1 MSTVTDLRLSL
12 LAAALVA
19 LFSTPLVRAQP
30 TASHAAAPADM
41 VSPVSAP
48 ADTASTLRA
57 YDIPAQALGSSLA
70 RIASESGEAISV
82 DAELVRG
89 IDAPAVRGRYTAEQA
104 AHAAMSGSG
113 LELLRTGSGSWALRR
128 PLAPAAGVV
137 TLGAVQVTGER
148 DPAVTENTG
157 SYTSTGPSATG
168 TPLAL
173 SLKETPQSVTVI
185 TRQRLD
191 DQKLESVIDALES
204 TTGVTAFR
212 QGMGTDLSGLWSRGF
227 TISNF
232 LVDGI
237 PSSLGSSSYW
247 RNTAMYDRIEVV
259 RGATGLMSGMGTPA
273 ASINLV
279 RKRPTADWQASI
291 SAEAGSWDR
300 YGLGADVSGPLSE
313 NGKLRGRLVV
323 DEENQHSWIDRYEKQ
338 SRLVYGITELDLGSA
353 TLLTLGFS
361 YETNN
366 NDSPLRTG
374 LPFAYSNGV
383 PTHFKRS
390 TNPAPDWS
398 FYDSE
403 LSNVFASVKH
413 DFGKGWNG
421 KVEVT
426 HTRYNYDSAL
436 YFLTGSIDQAT
447 GQGAALWPVR
457 WKSNDK
463 QTTLDAQISGPF
475 DLLGRQH
482 EVVAGLSL
490 SQLRSDTPSYGGWL
504 GPWTGYD
511 GTIAD
516 FHHWD
521 GASNQPSFVKAGDT
535 QTKETQVS
543 AYLTSRF
550 KLADPTSLIAGAR
563 VINWERKADTSVV
576 GVPGSTRAD
585 TRETGVIVPY
595 AGLVHELNENWSV
608 YGSYTRIFSPQS
620 AATRDVNNNV
630 LDPERGTSY
639 ELGVKSSFFDERLN
653 AGLALFKTRQS
664 NLANYDAATSSYVA
678 LQGITTKGAELEL
691 TGELS
696 RGWNVA
702 AGYTYSL
709 SEDANGQRAIAQI
722 PRHSVKLFT
731 TYRLPDALNRLTVG
745 GGVNWQSTSGYVGE
759 AQQSSYAVV
768 NAMARYEF
776 SKQFSATLNVNNLF
790 DKAYYS
796 GLSAY
801 GGVYGAPRNVML
813 SAKYAF

>member
-12 LAAALVA
+12 LAAALAA
-19 LFSTPLVRAQP
+19 LFSSANAQAQP
-30 TASHAAAPADM
+30 VAGNNPVAADAGA
-41 VSPVSAP
+41 AQ
-48 ADTASTLRA
+48 RA

-82 DAELVRG
+82 NAELVRG
-89 IDAPAVRGRYTAEQA
+89 LQAPEVRGRYTAEQA
-104 AHAAMSGSG
+104 AHAAIAGSG

-128 PLAPAAGVV
+128 QPQAASSVV

-173 SLKETPQSVTVI
+173 GWKETPQSVTVI

-191 DQKLESVIDALES
+191 DQKLESVIDALEN

-279 RKRPTADWQASI
+279 RKRPTAQGQASI
-291 SAEAGSWDR
+291 TAEAGSWDR
-300 YGLGADVSGPLSE
+300 YGLGADLSGPLSD
-313 NGKLRGRLVV
+313 NGKLRGRIVV
-323 DEENQHSWIDRYEKQ
+323 DEKNQHSWIDRYEKQ
-338 SRLVYGITELDLGSA
+338 DRMVYGITELDLSSS
-353 TLLTLGFS
+353 TLLTAGFS
-361 YETNN
+361 YETNK

-374 LPFAYSNGV
+374 LPFTYSNGA
-383 PTHFKRS
+383 PTNFKRS
-390 TNPAPDWS
+390 TNAAPDWS

-403 LSNVFASVKH
+403 LTNLFASVKH
-413 DFGKGWNG
+413 DFGKGWAG

-426 HTRYNYDSAL
+426 HTIYNYDSAL

-447 GQGAALWPVR
+447 GQGASLWPVR
-457 WKSNDK
+457 WKSNDR
-463 QTTLDAQISGPF
+463 QTTLDAQVSGPF

-482 EVVAGLSL
+482 EIVAGLSL

-511 GTIAD
+511 GTIPD
-516 FHHWD
+516 FRSWN
-521 GASNQPSFVKAGDT
+521 GASNKPNFVKAGET
-535 QTKETQVS
+535 NTKETQYS

-550 KLADPTSLIAGAR
+550 KLADATSLIAGAR
-563 VINWERKADTSVV
+563 VTNWERKADTSVV
-576 GVPGSTRAD
+576 GVSGNTRTD

-595 AGLVHELNENWSV
+595 AGLVHDLDANWTV
-608 YGSYTRIFSPQS
+608 YGSYTRIFSPQT

-639 ELGVKSSFFDERLN
+639 ELGIKSSFMEDRLN
-653 AGLALFKTRQS
+653 AGLALFRTNQS

-678 LQGITTKGAELEL
+678 LQGIKTKGAELEL

-696 RGWNVA
+696 RGWNIA

-709 SEDANGQRAIAQI
+709 SEDAKGQRAITQI

-731 TYRLPDALNRLTVG
+731 TYRLPDTLNKLTVG
-745 GGVNWQSTSGYVGE
+745 GGINWQSMSGYVGE
-759 AQQSSYAVV
+759 AQQSSYTVV

-790 DKAYYS
+790 DKSYYS

-813 SAKYAF
+813 SARYAF

>member
-19 LFSTPLVRAQP
+19 LFSTPGVRAQSEGGSRP
-30 TASHAAAPADM
+30 VAVDAAN
-41 VSPVSAP
+41 V
-48 ADTASTLRA
+48 LRT

-89 IDAPAVRGRYTAEQA
+89 MQAPAVRGRYSAEQA
-104 AHAAMSGSG
+104 AHAAIEGSG
-113 LELLRTGSGSWALRR
+113 LKLLRTGSGSWALRR
-128 PLAPAAGVV
+128 LPQTAGGVV
-137 TLGAVQVTGER
+137 TLGAVQVMGER

-157 SYTSTGPSATG
+157 AYTATGPSATG

-173 SLKETPQSVTVI
+173 TLKETPQSVTVI

-191 DQKLESVIDALES
+191 DQKLESIIDALES

-237 PSSLGSSSYW
+237 PSPLGASSYW

-279 RKRPTADWQASI
+279 RKRPTAEGQASI
-291 SAEAGSWDR
+291 TAEAGSWDR
-300 YGLGADVSGPLSE
+300 YGLGADLSGPLSD

-323 DEENQHSWIDRYEKQ
+323 DEENQHSWIDRYEKRN
-338 SRLVYGITELDLGSA
+338 RLVYGITELDLSRS
-353 TLLTLGFS
+353 TLLTVGLS
-361 YETNN
+361 YEKNE

-374 LPFAYSNGV
+374 LPFTYSNGA
-383 PTHFKRS
+383 PTNFKRS
-390 TNPAPDWS
+390 TNAAPDWS
-398 FYDSE
+398 YYDSE
-403 LSNVFASVKH
+403 LTNLFASVKH

-426 HTRYNYDSAL
+426 HTQYNYDSAL
-436 YFLTGSIDQAT
+436 YFLTGSIDQRT
-447 GQGAALWPVR
+447 GGGASVWPVR

-463 QTTLDAQISGPF
+463 QTTLDAQLSGPF

-482 EVVAGLSL
+482 EVVAGISL
-490 SQLRSDTPSYGGWL
+490 SQLRSDTPDYGSWL

-511 GTIAD
+511 GSIAD
-516 FHHWD
+516 FRHWD
-521 GASNQPSFVKAGDT
+521 GASNTPDFVKAGQT
-535 QTKETQVS
+535 NTKETQYS
-543 AYLTSRF
+543 AYLTTRF

-576 GVPGSTRAD
+576 GVPGSTHAD

-595 AGLVHELNENWSV
+595 AGLVHDLNENWTV

-620 AATRDVNNNV
+620 ASTRDVNNTV

-639 ELGVKSSFFDERLN
+639 ELGIKSSFLEDRLN

-678 LQGITTKGAELEL
+678 LQGIQTKGAELEL

-696 RGWNVA
+696 RGWNIA
-702 AGYTYSL
+702 AGYTYST
-709 SEDANGQRAIAQI
+709 SEDAKGQRAITQI

-731 TYRLPDALNRLTVG
+731 TYRLPDALNKLTVG
-745 GGVNWQSTSGYVGE
+745 GGLNWQSASGYVGE
-759 AQQSSYAVV
+759 AQQSSYTVV

-776 SKQFSATLNVNNLF
+776 SKQFSATLNVNNVF

-796 GLSAY
+796 GLSMY
-801 GGVYGAPRNVML
+801 GGIYGAPRNVML

>member
-19 LFSTPLVRAQP
+19 LFSASGTRAQP
-30 TASHAAAPADM
+30 APDSTTPVVDAAD
-41 VSPVSAP
+41 V
-48 ADTASTLRA
+48 LRT
-57 YDIPAQALGSSLA
+57 YDIAPGALGSSLA
-70 RIASESGEAISV
+70 RIASESGETISV
-82 DAELVRG
+82 DADLLRG
-89 IDAPAVRGRYTAEQA
+89 INAPAVRGRYTAEQA
-104 AHAAMSGSG
+104 AQAAIAGSG
-113 LELLRTGSGSWALRR
+113 LQLLRAGSGGWTLRR
-128 PLAPAAGVV
+128 LPQPAAGVV
-137 TLGAVQVTGER
+137 TLDAVQVTGDR

-157 SYTSTGPSATG
+157 SYTATGPSATG
-168 TPLAL
+168 TPLSL
-173 SLKETPQSVTVI
+173 SVRETPQSVTVI

-291 SAEAGSWDR
+291 NAEAGSWDR
-300 YGLGADVSGPLSE
+300 YGLGADLSGPLSG
-313 NGKLRGRLVV
+313 NGKLRGRVVV
-323 DEENQHSWIDRYEKQ
+323 DDEDQHSWIDRYQKKN
-338 SRLVYGITELDLGSA
+338 RLIYGIAELDAGSA

-361 YETNN
+361 HETNK

-374 LPFAYSNGV
+374 LPFTYSNGV
-383 PTHFKRS
+383 ATDFKRS
-390 TNPAPDWS
+390 KNAAPNWS

-403 LSNVFASVKH
+403 LTNLFASIKH

-426 HTRYNYDSAL
+426 HTLYRYDSAL
-436 YFLTGSIDQAT
+436 YFLTGVIDQAT

-463 QTTLDAQISGPF
+463 QTTLDAHLSGPF

-482 EVVAGLSL
+482 EIVAGISL
-490 SQLRSDTPSYGGWL
+490 SQLRSDTPDYGGWL

-511 GTIAD
+511 GSIAD
-516 FHHWD
+516 FRNWN
-521 GASNQPSFVKAGDT
+521 GESNRPDFVKAGET
-535 QTKETQVS
+535 HTKETQYS
-543 AYLTSRF
+543 AYMTSRF

-563 VINWERKADTSVV
+563 IINWERNADTSVV
-576 GVPGSTRAD
+576 GVPGHTNAN

-595 AGLVHELNENWSV
+595 AGLVHDLNENWTV

-620 AATRDVNNNV
+620 ASTRDVNNNV
-630 LDPERGTSY
+630 LDPESGTSY
-639 ELGVKSSFFDERLN
+639 ELGIKSSFMEDRLN

-678 LQGITTKGAELEL
+678 LQGIQTKGAELEL
-691 TGELS
+691 TGEL
-696 RGWNVA
+696 RPGWNVA

-709 SEDANGQRAIAQI
+709 SEDAQGQRAIAQI

-731 TYRLPDALNRLTVG
+731 TYRLPGTLNRLTVG
-745 GGVNWQSTSGYVGE
+745 GGLNWQSVSGYVGE
-759 AQQSSYAVV
+759 AQQSAYTVV

-776 SKQFSATLNVNNLF
+776 NKQFSTTLNVNNVF
-790 DKAYYS
+790 DKSYYS

-801 GGVYGAPRNVML
+801 GGIYGAPRNVML
-813 SAKYAF
+813 SARYAF